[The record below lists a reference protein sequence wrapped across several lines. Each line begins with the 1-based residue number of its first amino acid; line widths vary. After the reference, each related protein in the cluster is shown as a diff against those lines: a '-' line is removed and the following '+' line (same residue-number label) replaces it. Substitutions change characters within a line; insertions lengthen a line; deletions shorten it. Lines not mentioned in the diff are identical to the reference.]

1 MSRARIAFIPSLFA
15 IALVVLLPLTTFTQ
29 TTRDKYVISAKAGG
43 VNAVT
48 GPATMRQRGDSEWQ
62 QLTIKED
69 LEAGDV
75 VRTGHDGRVEM
86 LLNPGSYLRIGEN
99 SEFELSDNSLQNL
112 ELRLVR
118 GTAIV
123 EATGFDGAELLINI
137 TTPHTRMAI
146 VRKGLYRVS
155 VVPGD
160 ATELIVRKGRVMLD
174 GSHTKVD
181 GGNKVV
187 FSNTSFSVAKLRDAD
202 KKNLDNLEAWSKERA
217 KTVAQAN
224 RAVNRRDM
232 ILAMAGFNGDWGRF
246 GYRSSGLWMFNV
258 RYGCYTFMPFYAGW
272 GSPYG
277 SSYDSSIYGG
287 CCGQSYGRRYGY
299 NPNVGGYPP
308 TTTATGSTPQ
318 GSPTTGTQPSSPRYE
333 PREPRGETRNEPRI
347 EPRYEPRTEPRYE
360 PRAEPRYEPPAEPRY
375 EPRAEPREV
384 RPPEPNP

>member
-1 MSRARIAFIPSLFA
+1 
-15 IALVVLLPLTTFTQ
+15 
-29 TTRDKYVISAKAGG
+29 
-43 VNAVT
+43 
-48 GPATMRQRGDSEWQ
+48 
-62 QLTIKED
+62 
-69 LEAGDV
+69 
-75 VRTGHDGRVEM
+75 M
-86 LLNPGSYLRIGEN
+86 LLNPGSYLRIGED

-202 KKNLDNLEAWSKERA
+202 KKNPDNLDAWSKERA

-232 ILAMAGFNGDWGRF
+232 ILAMAGFNDDWGRF
-246 GYRSSGLWMFNV
+246 SPRSSGLWMFSA
-258 RYGCYTFMPFYAGW
+258 RYGCYTFMPFYGGW

-277 SSYDSSIYGG
+277 SSYYGSIYGG
-287 CCGQSYGRRYGY
+287 CCGRSPYGGYGTNGY

-308 TTTATGSTPQ
+308 TTSSNPPGGTV
-318 GSPTTGTQPSSPRYE
+318 TQPPPPPQPTS
-333 PREPRGETRNEPRI
+333 
-347 EPRYEPRTEPRYE
+347 EPRYE
-360 PRAEPRYEPPAEPRY
+360 PRAEPRGETREPRGSGMRTNPS
-375 EPRAEPREV
+375 EPTP
-384 RPPEPNP
+384 